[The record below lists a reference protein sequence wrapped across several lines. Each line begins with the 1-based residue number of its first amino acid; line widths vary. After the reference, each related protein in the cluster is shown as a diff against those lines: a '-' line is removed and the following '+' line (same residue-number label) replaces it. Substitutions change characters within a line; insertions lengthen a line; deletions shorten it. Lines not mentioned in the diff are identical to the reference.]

1 MGTKNKADCRSHY
14 FATYVNV
21 PTAPLPDFSSI
32 GRCKP
37 IEPPAKSSS
46 AGAAAKAAAAGAGA
60 AADDAPDA
68 ADGGVS
74 ERTFLKADGSGE
86 SVWAPSATPLPF
98 LASSFHMRSPM
109 ACGLATRT
117 VGVSLRRLYTGADCM
132 PYTCKAVVC

>member
-1 MGTKNKADCRSHY
+1 VGTKNKSDCRSHY

-21 PTAPLPDFSSI
+21 PTAPLPDLSAI

-37 IEPPAKSSS
+37 IEPPAK
-46 AGAAAKAAAAGAGA
+46 AAAAAAAKAAAAGAA

-86 SVWAPSATPLPF
+86 WGVSSSHLLRLPLPHALFCGVHSGF
-98 LASSFHMRSPM
+98 LYHLRFPAQ
-109 ACGLATRT
+109 T
-117 VGVSLRRLYTGADCM
+117 VRCS
-132 PYTCKAVVC
+132 